1 MTTEQLIK
9 DYWPAIIGCVSL
21 IVWAVRVEGRQRA
34 TDKRVDLVQDM
45 HKTESGRLVVAIDKM
60 ASTQEK
66 MAEQLNEMR
75 TTLAGVVGY
84 EKGAQEARAKR
95 TR

>member
-1 MTTEQLIK
+1 MTTEQLFK
-9 DYWPAIIGCVSL
+9 DYWPHIASTIAL

-45 HKTESGRLVVAIDKM
+45 HKTESGRLVTAIERM
-60 ASTQEK
+60 AATQEAMGEK
-66 MAEQLNEMR
+66 INEMR

-84 EKGAQEARAKR
+84 EKGAQEARKGRAR
-95 TR
+95 